1 MNGKVVVPMKR
12 GKIKMEKG
20 ITLVALIITVVIMII
35 LSGIAIGGTIG
46 NNGIFS
52 KAKYAVNKYDEH
64 STNIDKELNETAEQ
78 MGENADEEVLEKAIV
93 NVKCPS
99 NRTIN
104 GKRASANN
112 PIVPEG
118 YTPIDAGEAKWGDG
132 SSKPAQSSVDHGL
145 VIKDDA
151 GNEWVWVPVSTQMI
165 KNMYET
171 SSADIALTGE
181 TGATT
186 KMYTKTA
193 TIGGE
198 EDKVT
203 VSRTLPNGAE
213 WREPDLESY
222 YDLREEYYK
231 TILGFDTPKAMAEVL
246 VNEYEEMVN
255 SVKKYSGF
263 YIGRYELSNEG
274 VQKGKDTLSNVNWYV
289 LYNKCMKLNASDKVK
304 SRMVWGL
311 QWDLACDFIS
321 KKGDKKSI
329 KNSTSWGNYVNAVG
343 NAAVMAGTTKMYG
356 NKQVTGYSEYW
367 KANNIYDLAGNC
379 EEWSQEAGYDRFRA
393 GRGGSCTMDGAELL
407 PASARNK
414 DGSYGYDPNLRNTPS
429 TNNKIGEK
437 YGKSKRRK
445 RNNINR
451 INSYNNNFANISW
464 NNRRRGNK
472 CNT

>member
-1 MNGKVVVPMKR
+1 MK
-12 GKIKMEKG
+12 KENG
-20 ITLVALIITVVIMII
+20 ITLVALVVTIVVLIIIAGVT
-35 LSGIAIGGTIG
+35 LSLTIG
-46 NNGIFS
+46 NGGIM
-52 KAKYAVNKYDEH
+52 KRAKTAVNDYASQDTKEEKYFNDLADWV
-64 STNIDKELNETAEQ
+64 DKNGKESGMAKVPVNT
-78 MGENADEEVLEKAIV
+78 KATK
-93 NVKCPS
+93 NG
-99 NRTIN
+99 TIN
-104 GKRASANN
+104 GQEPNINN
-112 PIVPEG
+112 PIIPQG
-118 YTPIDAGEAKWGDG
+118 YTPIDAGDAKWGNG
-132 SSKPAQSSVDHGL
+132 SSAPTQDSVDHGL

-289 LYNKCMKLNASDKVK
+289 LYNKCMELNASDKVK

-343 NAAVMAGTTKMYG
+343 NAAVMVGTTKMYG

-393 GRGGSCTMDGAELL
+393 GRGGSCTMDGAKLL

-414 DGSYGYDPNLRNTPS
+414 GGSYGYDPNLRNAPS

>member
-1 MNGKVVVPMKR
+1 
-12 GKIKMEKG
+12 MEKG

-35 LSGIAIGGTIG
+35 LSGIVISGTIG

-64 STNIDKELNETAEQ
+64 STNVDKELNETAEQ
-78 MGENADEEVLEKAIV
+78 MEENANEEVLEKAIV

-145 VIKDDA
+145 VIKDDE

-165 KNMYET
+165 KNMYEI
-171 SSADIALTGE
+171 SSTDIALAGE

-193 TIGGE
+193 TIGRE

-231 TILGFDTPKAMAEVL
+231 TILGFDTPKAMA
-246 VNEYEEMVN
+246 
-255 SVKKYSGF
+255 
-263 YIGRYELSNEG
+263 R
-274 VQKGKDTLSNVNWYV
+274 
-289 LYNKCMKLNASDKVK
+289 
-304 SRMVWGL
+304 
-311 QWDLACDFIS
+311 
-321 KKGDKKSI
+321 
-329 KNSTSWGNYVNAVG
+329 ST
-343 NAAVMAGTTKMYG
+343 
-356 NKQVTGYSEYW
+356 
-367 KANNIYDLAGNC
+367 C
-379 EEWSQEAGYDRFRA
+379 E
-393 GRGGSCTMDGAELL
+393 
-407 PASARNK
+407 
-414 DGSYGYDPNLRNTPS
+414 
-429 TNNKIGEK
+429 
-437 YGKSKRRK
+437 
-445 RNNINR
+445 
-451 INSYNNNFANISW
+451 
-464 NNRRRGNK
+464 
-472 CNT
+472 

>member
-1 MNGKVVVPMKR
+1 MNGKVVVPTKR

-35 LSGIAIGGTIG
+35 LSGIVIGETIG

-52 KAKYAVNKYDEH
+52 KAKYAVNKYDEY
-64 STNIDKELNETAEQ
+64 STNVDKELNETAEQ
-78 MGENADEEVLEKAIV
+78 MEENADEEVLEKAIV

-145 VIKDDA
+145 VIKDDE

-165 KNMYET
+165 KNMYEI
-171 SSADIALTGE
+171 SSTDIALAGE

-186 KMYTKTA
+186 KMYTKTV
-193 TIGGE
+193 TIGRE

-231 TILGFDTPKAMAEVL
+231 TILGFDTPKAMAEAL

-263 YIGRYELSNEG
+263 YIGRYELSNDG
-274 VQKGKDTLSNVNWYV
+274 VQKGKATLTGETWYS
-289 LYNKCMKLNASDKVK
+289 LYKKCTELNASNAVK
-304 SRMVWGL
+304 TRMIYGI

-321 KKGDKKSI
+321 KKGDQKGIRKS
-329 KNSTSWGNYVNAVG
+329 KDWGNYINSTD
-343 NAAVMAGTTKMYG
+343 NAAVTVTENGTEVQKYG
-356 NKQVTGYSEYW
+356 SLQVTGYSEYW

-379 EEWSQEAGYDRFRA
+379 YEWTQEASSSGSRSY
-393 GRGGSCTMDGAELL
+393 RGGHYNYDGGNFPVSSRAVANAGGTGSEI
-407 PASARNK
+407 RNSSGF
-414 DGSYGYDPNLRNTPS
+414 DS
-429 TNNKIGEK
+429 
-437 YGKSKRRK
+437 
-445 RNNINR
+445 R
-451 INSYNNNFANISW
+451 INVGRVNDSLLE
-464 NNRRRGNK
+464 
-472 CNT
+472 

>member
-35 LSGIAIGGTIG
+35 LSGIVIGGTIG

-64 STNIDKELNETAEQ
+64 STNVDKELNETAEQ
-78 MGENADEEVLEKAIV
+78 MEENADEEVLEKAIV

-118 YTPIDAGEAKWGDG
+118 YTPIDEGEAKWGDG

-145 VIKDDA
+145 VIKDDE

-198 EDKVT
+198 EDTVT
-203 VSRTLPNGAE
+203 LSRSTPNTKGH
-213 WREPDLESY
+213 REPDLVTD
-222 YDLREEYYK
+222 YDKDEAYYK
-231 TILGFDTPKAMAEVL
+231 TILGFDTPPL
-246 VNEYEEMVN
+246 
-255 SVKKYSGF
+255 
-263 YIGRYELSNEG
+263 RHW
-274 VQKGKDTLSNVNWYV
+274 QKH
-289 LYNKCMKLNASDKVK
+289 
-304 SRMVWGL
+304 L
-311 QWDLACDFIS
+311 QQIMQ
-321 KKGDKKSI
+321 I
-329 KNSTSWGNYVNAVG
+329 
-343 NAAVMAGTTKMYG
+343 
-356 NKQVTGYSEYW
+356 
-367 KANNIYDLAGNC
+367 
-379 EEWSQEAGYDRFRA
+379 
-393 GRGGSCTMDGAELL
+393 
-407 PASARNK
+407 
-414 DGSYGYDPNLRNTPS
+414 
-429 TNNKIGEK
+429 
-437 YGKSKRRK
+437 
-445 RNNINR
+445 
-451 INSYNNNFANISW
+451 
-464 NNRRRGNK
+464 
-472 CNT
+472 